1 MTAPAGAGSRHVGID
16 VGGTK
21 ALGVAI
27 SSTGELLAED
37 RRSTPRGRDSIEP
50 LIDLLVDQCR
60 SLGVVDGSGDVSV
73 GIGVPGLVTIDGV
86 LRSAP
91 NLDGVAD
98 VPVARLVSERLGFDV
113 VVDNDGT
120 CAAVAE
126 LSLGVARGRSE
137 VALVTLGTGLG
148 GAVVSDG
155 RVRRG
160 HNGFAGEFG
169 HMVVDPGGPPCPCG
183 RSGCWERYA
192 SGAGLARL
200 ARDEAAAG
208 HLESV
213 RRAVGGDPADVRG
226 EDVQRAASAGD
237 QDALAVVDDFARWVA
252 VGLANLT
259 NALDPELFILGGGL
273 ASGAEIYLRPIR
285 LWLGEL
291 LYQPHLRSI
300 PEIECVALGERA
312 GAIGAALLP
321 TQPEARPTA
330 DGAPVQPGSVRRSA
344 GHSDAE

>member
-1 MTAPAGAGSRHVGID
+1 VTDAAGSPARRIGID

-21 ALGVAI
+21 TLGVAI
-27 SSTGELLAED
+27 GPSGDVLAEV
-37 RRSTPRGRDSIEP
+37 RRPTPRGPGSVGP
-50 LIDLLVDQCR
+50 LIDLLVDLSR
-60 SLGVVDGSGDVSV
+60 SLGAEDGVSV
-73 GIGVPGLVTIDGV
+73 GIGVPGLVTSQGV

-98 VPVARLVSERLGFDV
+98 VAVARLVGERLGFPV
-113 VVDNDGT
+113 FVDNDGT

-126 LSLGVARGRSE
+126 HQVGVARGMSD
-137 VALVTLGTGLG
+137 VALITLGTGIG
-148 GAVVSDG
+148 GAVISDG

-169 HMVVDPGGPPCPCG
+169 HMVVDPQGPPCPCG

-192 SGAGLARL
+192 SGVGLARL
-200 ARDEAAAG
+200 GRDAAAAG
-208 HLESV
+208 RLDAV

-226 EDVQRAASAGD
+226 EDVQRAALDGD
-237 QDALAVVDDFARWVA
+237 PDALAVVDDFARWVA

-259 NALDPELFILGGGL
+259 NALDPELFVLGGGL
-273 ASGAEIYLRPIR
+273 ASGGDLYLRPVR
-285 LWLGEL
+285 VWLREL

-300 PEIECVALGERA
+300 PAVECVALGERA

-321 TQPEARPTA
+321 TCT
-330 DGAPVQPGSVRRSA
+330 DDHIGST
-344 GHSDAE
+344 

>member
-1 MTAPAGAGSRHVGID
+1 MIDAAGSPARRIGID

-21 ALGVAI
+21 TLGVAI
-27 SSTGELLAED
+27 GPSGEVLAED
-37 RRSTPRGRDSIEP
+37 RRPTPRGPGSVGP
-50 LIDLLVDQCR
+50 LIDLLVDLSR
-60 SLGVVDGSGDVSV
+60 SLGANDGVSV
-73 GIGVPGLVTIDGV
+73 GIGVPGLVTSKGV

-98 VPVARLVSERLGFDV
+98 VAVADLVGERLGLDV
-113 VVDNDGT
+113 IVDNDGT

-126 LSLGVARGRSE
+126 HQLGVARGMSD
-137 VALVTLGTGLG
+137 VALVTLGTGIG
-148 GAVVSDG
+148 GAVISDG

-160 HNGFAGEFG
+160 HNSFAGEFG
-169 HMVVDPGGPPCPCG
+169 HMVVDPHGPPCPCG

-200 ARDEAAAG
+200 GRDAAAG
-208 HLESV
+208 GHLDSV

-226 EDVQRAASAGD
+226 EDVQRAALEGD
-237 QDALAVVDDFARWVA
+237 PDALAVVDDFARWVA

-259 NALDPELFILGGGL
+259 NALDPELFVLGGGL
-273 ASGAEIYLRPIR
+273 ASGGDLYLRPVR
-285 LWLGEL
+285 VWLREL

-300 PEIECVALGERA
+300 PAVECVALGERA

-321 TQPEARPTA
+321 ATRSVHSNDPSDDAR
-330 DGAPVQPGSVRRSA
+330 
-344 GHSDAE
+344 

>member
-1 MTAPAGAGSRHVGID
+1 VTASADAPTHHIGID

-21 ALGVAI
+21 ALGVMI
-27 SSTGELLAED
+27 SASGELLAED
-37 RRSTPRGRDSIEP
+37 RRPTPRGRDSVSP
-50 LIDLLVDQCR
+50 LIDLLVDLCG
-60 SLGVVDGSGDVSV
+60 SLGAGGPDGPSV
-73 GIGVPGLVTIDGV
+73 GIGVPGLVTNDGV

-98 VPVARLVSERLGFDV
+98 VPVAQLVGERLRRDV
-113 VVDNDGT
+113 AVDNDGT

-126 LSLGVARGRSE
+126 LALGAARGRRD
-137 VALVTLGTGLG
+137 VALVTLGTGIG

-160 HNGFAGEFG
+160 SNGFAGEFG

-226 EDVQRAASAGD
+226 EDVQRAASGGD
-237 QDALAVVDDFARWVA
+237 PDALAVVDDFARWVA
-252 VGLANLT
+252 LGLANLT
-259 NALDPELFILGGGL
+259 NALDPELIVLGGGL
-273 ASGAEIYLRPIR
+273 ASDPEIYLRPIR
-285 LWLGEL
+285 SWLAEL

-300 PEIECVALGERA
+300 PDVECVALGERA

-321 TQPEARPTA
+321 TSVAPTSPMSETA
-330 DGAPVQPGSVRRSA
+330 DGVSGQSA
-344 GHSDAE
+344 GS

>member
-1 MTAPAGAGSRHVGID
+1 MTDAAGSPARRIGID

-21 ALGVAI
+21 TLGVAI
-27 SSTGELLAED
+27 GPSGDVLAED
-37 RRSTPRGRDSIEP
+37 RRSTPRGPGSVGP
-50 LIDLLVDQCR
+50 LIDLLAELSR
-60 SLGVVDGSGDVSV
+60 SLGADATPDGASV
-73 GIGVPGLVTIDGV
+73 GIGVPGLVTSQGV

-98 VPVARLVSERLGFDV
+98 VAVAHLVGERLGFPV

-126 LSLGVARGRSE
+126 HQLGVARGMSD
-137 VALVTLGTGLG
+137 VALVTLGTGIG
-148 GAVVSDG
+148 GAIISGG

-169 HMVVDPGGPPCPCG
+169 HMVIDPHGPPCPCG

-200 ARDEAAAG
+200 GRDAAAAG
-208 HLESV
+208 RLDAV
-213 RRAVGGDPADVRG
+213 RLGAGGDPADVRG
-226 EDVQRAASAGD
+226 EDVQRAALDGD
-237 QDALAVVDDFARWVA
+237 PDALVVIDDFARWLA

-259 NALDPELFILGGGL
+259 NALDPELFVLGGGL
-273 ASGAEIYLRPIR
+273 ASGAVLYLRPVR
-285 LWLGEL
+285 AWLREL

-300 PEIECVALGERA
+300 PAVECVALGERA

-321 TQPEARPTA
+321 TTRTTRSDHPDAR
-330 DGAPVQPGSVRRSA
+330 
-344 GHSDAE
+344 